1 MIRALIAGAKSLTF
15 DDEQWGIGQKRN
27 RIAVDLPGAIP
38 DASGCAAETAGFAR
52 IMKTVRRFHRCQL
65 VVTLGVLF
73 VAFHLAGAP
82 LVCRDGRQTLAM
94 ALEPV
99 PPGPS
104 QTSTQ
109 ADEWRLARLGPGG
122 VPIRIGRNLVLHL
135 DGSHSVADVVGGQS
149 VTVLRSLTPN
159 VWLLRA
165 PSPEAALATAAALS
179 GAPGVVASYPGY
191 RRLHARPAAWSVA
204 PKDPYFGSQSYLDG
218 TTLTAGPTSTGAD
231 LVIRSAWAVT
241 KGEGVIV
248 AICDDGLD
256 ARHPELSPNLIADLN
271 LNYFTRVPSADHSS
285 NRQYHGTAVAGL
297 VGARDSNGVGIA
309 GVAPRA
315 GLCGW
320 VLFDRADNL
329 LEIEALAELFT
340 SAGDRV
346 SVQNH
351 SWGNADFEPLII
363 SDLEANALSNAAT
376 LGRSGRGVV
385 HVRAAGNSRVSDY
398 LGRSGVGEANLDG
411 FANAP
416 WAITVG
422 AVRIDGRVT
431 SYSTAG
437 ACLLVS
443 ALGGERADRTAPFS
457 LDPVG
462 NDGLNTIANSGVL
475 LADYTYP
482 GHNEAGT
489 SFTSPQIAG
498 LAALLLSA
506 RPELSARDVALVL
519 ALAAR
524 PVAADPV
531 TQTNGAGLL
540 TGDNV
545 GFGVPHAGRAVD
557 LAQRWRPG
565 SNAWALV
572 RQVLTNTK
580 SIPDDGFR
588 VLGYAGDGTLRL
600 DAGASGGSSAL
611 VDTRQGRTILNRAF
625 PFRDIGK
632 GEGVVSNDLSGQ
644 VALIERRPA
653 PFEDKLNTA
662 AKAGAVAGI
671 IIDDV
676 SSDARTL
683 MLRNEFA
690 RIPGAFLTKAD
701 GDAFRSLATNDP
713 AATIQFVRRPARFEF
728 AITNPMAVHW
738 VQVRV
743 QMQHSRQGDLRVSL
757 ISPAGT
763 VSLLQRP
770 STVNAGQ
777 LEIWA
782 YGSKQFLL
790 EGSVGVWGLEV
801 MDESPLLTGEVSQV
815 ELILHGPSLAADTDG
830 DGLADGWELVH
841 FGNLSADPRDDPDGD
856 GLPNAAE
863 QALGL
868 DPLVAD
874 ADATSLAQEL
884 PDRFRLS
891 WPAVSGRR
899 YQVES
904 SDGELSRFSLSGIAI
919 GRSPEGAWIFPS
931 NGAAQLFRVR
941 LLVP

>member
-1 MIRALIAGAKSLTF
+1 M
-15 DDEQWGIGQKRN
+15 
-27 RIAVDLPGAIP
+27 VDLPRFIP
-38 DASGCAAETAGFAR
+38 NVSGRVTAVAGVAR
-52 IMKTVRRFHRCQL
+52 IMKTVMRFRRCCL
-65 VVTLGVLF
+65 AVMLGLWF
-73 VAFHLAGAP
+73 AAFNLAGTP
-82 LVCRDGRQTLAM
+82 LVCRDGRQTLAI
-94 ALEPV
+94 ALDSVLPN
-99 PPGPS
+99 PT
-104 QTSTQ
+104 QTS
-109 ADEWRLARLGPGG
+109 ALANEWRLARLGPGG
-122 VPIRIGRNLVLHL
+122 VPIRVGRNLVLHL
-135 DGSHSVADVVGGQS
+135 DGSRSVADVVDGQS
-149 VTVLRSLTPN
+149 VTVLRSLAPH

-165 PSPEAALATAAALS
+165 PLPEDALAVAAALS
-179 GAPGVVASYPGY
+179 DAPGVVSAYPGY
-191 RRLHARPAAWSVA
+191 RRLHARPAAWSLA
-204 PKDPYFGSQSYLDG
+204 PNDPYFGSQIYLDG
-218 TTLTAGPTSTGAD
+218 TPLASGPTSTGAD

-256 ARHPELSPNLIADLN
+256 ARHPELSPNLVTDLN

-285 NRQYHGTAVAGL
+285 NRQYHGTALAGL

-320 VLFDRADNL
+320 VLFDRADNR

-340 SAGDRV
+340 SVGDRV

-363 SDLEANALSNAAT
+363 SALEANAMSNAAT

-422 AVRIDGRVT
+422 AVRTDGRVT
-431 SYSTAG
+431 SYSTPG

-443 ALGGERADRTAPFS
+443 ALGGERLDRTSPFS

-462 NDGLNTIANSGVL
+462 NDGLNTIANSGVV

-482 GHNEAGT
+482 GHNEVGT

-498 LAALLLSA
+498 LAALLISA
-506 RPELSARDVALVL
+506 RPELSARDVALLL

-524 PVAADPV
+524 PMAPDPV

-545 GFGVPHAGRAVD
+545 GFGVPHAGRAVN

-565 SNAWALV
+565 SNTWTLI
-572 RQVLTNTK
+572 RQVLTNTQV
-580 SIPDDGFR
+580 IPDDGFR

-600 DAGASGGSSAL
+600 DAAASGGSSAL
-611 VDTRQGRTILNRAF
+611 LDTRQGRSLLNRAF

-632 GEGVVSNDLSGQ
+632 GEGVVSNDLSGH
-644 VALIERRPA
+644 VALMERRPA
-653 PFEDKLNTA
+653 NFEDKLNTA
-662 AKAGAVAGI
+662 ANAGAVAGI

-676 SSDARTL
+676 PSDTRTL

-713 AATIQFVRRPARFEF
+713 AATIQFVRKPARFEF

-738 VQVRV
+738 AQVRV
-743 QMQHSRQGDLRVSL
+743 QMQHPRQGDLRVTL
-757 ISPAGT
+757 LSPAGT

-777 LEIWA
+777 LETWT

-790 EGSVGVWGLEV
+790 EGSVGVWGLEF
-801 MDESPLLTGEVSQV
+801 MDESPGLTGQVSQV
-815 ELILHGPSLAADTDG
+815 ELILHGPALAADTDG
-830 DGLADGWELVH
+830 DGLADSWEITH
-841 FGNLSADPRDDPDGD
+841 FGNLLAGPQDDPDGD
-856 GLPNAAE
+856 GLSNAAE

-868 DPLVAD
+868 DPWVAD
-874 ADATSLAQEL
+874 VDATSLAQDS

-899 YQVES
+899 YQVEA
-904 SDGELSRFSLSGIAI
+904 SDGGLSQFSLSGIAI
-919 GRSPEGAWIFPS
+919 GRSPEGAWIFPG
-931 NGAAQLFRVR
+931 NGAAQLFRVS